1 MDWEELRIL
10 EEKVEK
16 VLEAYRK
23 LKARNEEMND
33 LLRQQVEELTR
44 LKEENEGLKKE
55 KEEVRLRLE
64 QILGRL
70 ESVPF
75 D

>member
-1 MDWEELRIL
+1 MEWEELRIL

-16 VLEAYRK
+16 VIEAYRR
-23 LKARNEEMND
+23 LKARNEEMNE
-33 LLRQQVEELTR
+33 LLKQQAEELTK

-55 KEEVRLRLE
+55 KEEVRLRVE

-70 ESVPF
+70 DSVPF

>member
-10 EEKVEK
+10 EERVEK
-16 VLEAYRK
+16 VLEAYRR
-23 LKARNEEMND
+23 LKAKNEEISE
-33 LLRQQVEELTR
+33 LLRQQTEELTR

-55 KEEVRLRLE
+55 KEEVRLKVE